1 MPHTGN
7 IAEASGIYAGDCG
20 CNSQIALS
28 KGERFPPCRSC
39 NQEVNWTLQ
48 QEAKAQKA

>member
-7 IAEASGIYAGDCG
+7 IAESSGIYAGDCG
-20 CNSQIALS
+20 CNTQIALS

-48 QEAKAQKA
+48 QEAKTQKA